1 MHPAPSI
8 ILFTSLSGI
17 GFGLLIWLGL
27 GVPAVTGWSAFWAF
41 GLAYGLSVAGLVS
54 STLHLGHPERA
65 LKAFTQW
72 RSSWL
77 SREGVVSVAAL
88 IVLAPFAFGRVF
100 FGGEGVVA
108 SWLVATLNAL
118 GWIGA
123 LLSALTILCTS
134 MIYAQL
140 KTVPRWNM
148 ALVPPLF
155 GLFAIGGSG
164 ILVMQGWGLIVML
177 AVLTVMQI
185 AYWLLGDRKFAAAG
199 HTMET
204 ATGLG
209 RIGTVRLLESPHSGT
224 NYLLKEM
231 AYQIGRKHHM
241 RLRGIALVLIGL
253 VPSAVVLVVPDLG
266 GRLLALV
273 LHGSGLLAARWLFF
287 AEAEHVVGLYYG
299 KR

>member
-27 GVPAVTGWSAFWAF
+27 GAPYVEGWNAFFAF
-41 GLAYGLSVAGLVS
+41 GLAYGLSVAGLIS

-88 IVLAPFAFGRVF
+88 LIMAPFAFGRVF
-100 FGGEGVVA
+100 LGVDLA
-108 SWLVATLNAL
+108 IL

-123 LLSALTILCTS
+123 GLSLLTVLCTA

-155 GLFAIGGSG
+155 MLFSIAGSG
-164 ILVMQGWGLIVML
+164 ILVMQGWSLALML
-177 AVLTVMQI
+177 VVLTVLQV
-185 AYWLLGDRKFAAAG
+185 AYWLLGDQKFAQAG

-209 RIGTVRLLESPHSGT
+209 RIGSVRLLESPHSGS

-231 AYQIGRKHHM
+231 AYQVGRKHQL
-241 RLRGIALVLIGL
+241 RLRVIALVLVGL
-253 VPSAVVLVVPDLG
+253 VPAAIVLLVPDLV
-266 GRLLALV
+266 GRLLALG
-273 LHGSGLLAARWLFF
+273 LHGVGLLASRWLFF

-299 KR
+299 QR

>member
-27 GVPAVTGWSAFWAF
+27 GAPYVEGWNAFFAF
-41 GLAYGLSVAGLVS
+41 GLAYGLSIAGLVF

-65 LKAFTQW
+65 LKAFSQW

-77 SREGVVSVAAL
+77 SREGVVSVGAL
-88 IVLAPFAFGRVF
+88 VVLAPFAFGRVF
-100 FGGEGVVA
+100 LGIDLA
-108 SWLVATLNAL
+108 IL

-123 LLSALTILCTS
+123 GLSLLTVLCTS

-155 GLFAIGGSG
+155 MLFSIGGSG
-164 ILVMQGWGLIVML
+164 ILVMERWGLVMML
-177 AVLTVMQI
+177 VVLTVLQV
-185 AYWLLGDRKFAAAG
+185 AYWLLGDRKFAQSG

-209 RIGTVRLLESPHSGT
+209 RIGSVRLLESPHTGT

-231 AYQIGRKHHM
+231 AYSVGRKHQQ
-241 RLRGIALVLIGL
+241 RLRVI
-253 VPSAVVLVVPDLG
+253 AVVLVGLVPALVAVVVPDLT
-266 GRLLALV
+266 GRLVALG
-273 LHGSGLLAARWLFF
+273 LHTVGLLASRWLFF

>member
-8 ILFTSLSGI
+8 ILFTSLSGL

-27 GVPAVTGWSAFWAF
+27 GVPDVEGWSAFFAF
-41 GLAYGLSVAGLVS
+41 GLAYGLSIAGLVA

-65 LKAFTQW
+65 LKAFSQW

-77 SREGVVSVAAL
+77 SREGVVSVGAL
-88 IVLAPFAFGRVF
+88 LVLAPFAFGRVF
-100 FGGEGVVA
+100 LGIDLA
-108 SWLVATLNAL
+108 IL

-123 LLSALTILCTS
+123 GLSLLTVLCTS

-155 GLFAIGGSG
+155 MLFSIGGSG
-164 ILVMQGWGLIVML
+164 ILVMERWGLVMML
-177 AVLTVMQI
+177 VVLTVLQV
-185 AYWLLGDRKFAAAG
+185 AYWLLGDRKFAQAG

-209 RIGTVRLLESPHSGT
+209 RIGSVRLLESPHTGT

-231 AYQIGRKHHM
+231 AYSVGRKHQQ
-241 RLRGIALVLIGL
+241 RLRVI
-253 VPSAVVLVVPDLG
+253 AVVLVGLVPALVAVVVPDLT
-266 GRLLALV
+266 GRLVALG
-273 LHGSGLLAARWLFF
+273 LHTVGLLASRWLFF

>member
-27 GVPAVTGWSAFWAF
+27 GAPYVEGWNAFFAF
-41 GLAYGLSVAGLVS
+41 GLAYGLSVAGLIS
-54 STLHLGHPERA
+54 STLHLGHRERA
-65 LKAFTQW
+65 MKAFTQW

-88 IVLAPFAFGRVF
+88 LIMAPFAFGRVF
-100 FGGEGVVA
+100 LGIDLA
-108 SWLVATLNAL
+108 IL

-123 LLSALTILCTS
+123 GLSQLTVLCTS

-155 GLFAIGGSG
+155 MLFSIAGSG
-164 ILVMQGWGLIVML
+164 ILVMQGWSLALML
-177 AVLTVMQI
+177 VVLTVLQV
-185 AYWLLGDRKFAAAG
+185 AYWLLGDQKFAQAG

-209 RIGTVRLLESPHSGT
+209 RIGSVRLLESPHSGA

-231 AYQIGRKHHM
+231 AYQIGRKHQR
-241 RLRGIALVLIGL
+241 RLRVIALVLVGL
-253 VPSAVVLVVPDLG
+253 VPAGIVFLVPDLT
-266 GRLLALV
+266 GRLLALA
-273 LHGSGLLAARWLFF
+273 LHSVGLLASRWLFF

>member
-27 GVPAVTGWSAFWAF
+27 GAPYVEGWNAFFAF
-41 GLAYGLSVAGLVS
+41 GLAYGLSVAGLIS

-65 LKAFTQW
+65 MKAFTQW

-88 IVLAPFAFGRVF
+88 LIMAPFAFGRVF
-100 FGGEGVVA
+100 LGIDLAV
-108 SWLVATLNAL
+108 L

-123 LLSALTILCTS
+123 GLSLLTVLCTS

-155 GLFAIGGSG
+155 MLFSIAGSG
-164 ILVMQGWGLIVML
+164 ILVMQGWSLALML
-177 AVLTVMQI
+177 VVLTVLQV
-185 AYWLLGDRKFAAAG
+185 AYWLLGDQKFAQAG

-209 RIGTVRLLESPHSGT
+209 RIGSVRLLESPHSGA

-231 AYQIGRKHHM
+231 AYQIGRKHQR
-241 RLRGIALVLIGL
+241 RLRVIALVLVGL
-253 VPSAVVLVVPDLG
+253 VPAGIVFLIPDLT
-266 GRLLALV
+266 GRLLALA
-273 LHGSGLLAARWLFF
+273 LHSVGLLASRWLFF

>member
-27 GVPAVTGWSAFWAF
+27 GAPYVEGWNAFFAF
-41 GLAYGLSVAGLVS
+41 GLAYGLSVAGLIS

-65 LKAFTQW
+65 MKAFTQW

-88 IVLAPFAFGRVF
+88 LIMAPFAFGRVF
-100 FGGEGVVA
+100 LGIDLAV
-108 SWLVATLNAL
+108 L

-123 LLSALTILCTS
+123 GLSLLTVLCTS

-155 GLFAIGGSG
+155 MLFSIAGSG
-164 ILVMQGWGLIVML
+164 ILVMQGWSLALML
-177 AVLTVMQI
+177 VVLTVLQV
-185 AYWLLGDRKFAAAG
+185 AYWLLGDQKFAQAG

-209 RIGTVRLLESPHSGT
+209 RIGSVRLLESPHSGA

-231 AYQIGRKHHM
+231 AYQIGRKHQR
-241 RLRGIALVLIGL
+241 RLRVIALVLVGL
-253 VPSAVVLVVPDLG
+253 VPAGIVFLVPDLT
-266 GRLLALV
+266 GRLLALA
-273 LHGSGLLAARWLFF
+273 LHSVGLLASRWLFF

>member
-27 GVPAVTGWSAFWAF
+27 GAPYVEGWNAFFAF
-41 GLAYGLSVAGLVS
+41 GLAYGLSVAGLIS

-65 LKAFTQW
+65 MKAFTQW

-88 IVLAPFAFGRVF
+88 LIMAPFAFGRVF
-100 FGGEGVVA
+100 LGIDLAV
-108 SWLVATLNAL
+108 L

-123 LLSALTILCTS
+123 GLSLLTVLCTS

-155 GLFAIGGSG
+155 MLFSIAGSG
-164 ILVMQGWGLIVML
+164 ILVMQGWSLALML
-177 AVLTVMQI
+177 VVLTVLQV
-185 AYWLLGDRKFAAAG
+185 AYWLLGDQKFAQAG

-209 RIGTVRLLESPHSGT
+209 RIGSVRLLESPHSGA

-231 AYQIGRKHHM
+231 AYQIGRKHQR
-241 RLRGIALVLIGL
+241 RLRVIALVLVGL
-253 VPSAVVLVVPDLG
+253 VPAGIVFLVPDLT
-266 GRLLALV
+266 GRLLALA
-273 LHGSGLLAARWLFF
+273 LHSAGLLASRWLFF

>member
-8 ILFTSLSGI
+8 ILFTSLSGL

-27 GVPAVTGWSAFWAF
+27 GVPDVEGWSAFFAF
-41 GLAYGLSVAGLVS
+41 GLAYGLSIVGLVA

-65 LKAFTQW
+65 LKAFSQW

-77 SREGVVSVAAL
+77 SREGVVSVGAL
-88 IVLAPFAFGRVF
+88 LVLAPFAFGRVF
-100 FGGEGVVA
+100 LGIDLA
-108 SWLVATLNAL
+108 IL
-118 GWIGA
+118 GWVGA
-123 LLSALTILCTS
+123 GLSLLTVLCTS

-155 GLFAIGGSG
+155 MLFSIGGSG
-164 ILVMQGWGLIVML
+164 ILVMERWGLVMML
-177 AVLTVMQI
+177 VVLTVLQV
-185 AYWLLGDRKFAAAG
+185 AYWLLGDRKFAQAG

-209 RIGTVRLLESPHSGT
+209 RIGSVRLLESPHTGT

-231 AYQIGRKHHM
+231 AYSVGRKHQQ
-241 RLRGIALVLIGL
+241 RLRVI
-253 VPSAVVLVVPDLG
+253 AVVLVGLVPALVAVVVPDLT
-266 GRLLALV
+266 GRLVALG
-273 LHGSGLLAARWLFF
+273 LHTVGLLASRWLFF

>member
-27 GVPAVTGWSAFWAF
+27 GAPYVEGWNAFFAF
-41 GLAYGLSVAGLVS
+41 GLAYGLSVAGLIS

-88 IVLAPFAFGRVF
+88 LIMAPFAFGRVF
-100 FGGEGVVA
+100 LGVDLA
-108 SWLVATLNAL
+108 IL

-123 LLSALTILCTS
+123 GLSLLTVLCTS

-155 GLFAIGGSG
+155 MLFSIAGSG
-164 ILVMQGWGLIVML
+164 ILVMQGWSLALML
-177 AVLTVMQI
+177 VVLTVLQV
-185 AYWLLGDRKFAAAG
+185 AYWLLGDQKFAQAG

-209 RIGTVRLLESPHSGT
+209 RIGSVRLLESPHSGA

-231 AYQIGRKHHM
+231 AYQIGRKHQR
-241 RLRGIALVLIGL
+241 RLRVIALVLVGL
-253 VPSAVVLVVPDLG
+253 VPAGIVFLVPDLT
-266 GRLLALV
+266 GR
-273 LHGSGLLAARWLFF
+273 
-287 AEAEHVVGLYYG
+287 
-299 KR
+299 

>member
-8 ILFTSLSGI
+8 ILFTALSGL

-27 GVPAVTGWSAFWAF
+27 GVPYVEGWNAFWAF
-41 GLAYGLSVAGLVS
+41 GLAFGLAVVGLIA

-65 LKAFTQW
+65 LKAFSQW

-88 IVLAPFAFGRVF
+88 LVLAPFAFGRVF
-100 FGGEGVVA
+100 LGVDLAV
-108 SWLVATLNAL
+108 L

-123 LLSALTILCTS
+123 GLSLLTVLCTS

-155 GLFAIGGSG
+155 LLFSLAGGAI
-164 ILVMQGWGLIVML
+164 LAVPGWGTKVML
-177 AVLTVMQI
+177 LVLTVLQL
-185 AYWLLGDRKFAAAG
+185 AYWRFGDAKFAAAG
-199 HTMET
+199 HSMET

-209 RIGTVRLLESPHSGT
+209 SIGTVRLLESPHSGT

-231 AYQIGRKHHM
+231 AYQIGRKHQR
-241 RLRGIALVLIGL
+241 RLRLIAGLLIG
-253 VPSAVVLVVPDLG
+253 VVPVAVLLILPGVIG
-266 GRLLALV
+266 GLVALLIHAA
-273 LHGSGLLAARWLFF
+273 GLLASRWLFF

>member
-27 GVPAVTGWSAFWAF
+27 GAPYVEGWNAFFAF
-41 GLAYGLSVAGLVS
+41 GLAYGLSVAGLIS

-88 IVLAPFAFGRVF
+88 LIMAPFAFGRVF
-100 FGGEGVVA
+100 LGVDLA
-108 SWLVATLNAL
+108 IL

-123 LLSALTILCTS
+123 GLSLLTVLCTA

-155 GLFAIGGSG
+155 MLFSIAGSG
-164 ILVMQGWGLIVML
+164 ILVMQGWSLALML
-177 AVLTVMQI
+177 VVLTVLQV
-185 AYWLLGDRKFAAAG
+185 AYWLLGDQKFAQAG

-209 RIGTVRLLESPHSGT
+209 RIGSVRLLESPHSGS

-231 AYQIGRKHHM
+231 AYQVGRKHQL
-241 RLRGIALVLIGL
+241 RLRVIALVLVGL
-253 VPSAVVLVVPDLG
+253 VPAAIVLLVPDLV
-266 GRLLALV
+266 GRLLALG
-273 LHGSGLLAARWLFF
+273 LHGVGLLASRWLFF

>member
-8 ILFTSLSGI
+8 ILFTSLSGL

-27 GVPAVTGWSAFWAF
+27 GVPDVEGWSAFFAF
-41 GLAYGLSVAGLVS
+41 GLAYGLSIVGLVA

-65 LKAFTQW
+65 LKAFSQW

-77 SREGVVSVAAL
+77 SREGVVSVGAL
-88 IVLAPFAFGRVF
+88 LVLAPFAFGRVF
-100 FGGEGVVA
+100 LGIDLA
-108 SWLVATLNAL
+108 IL

-123 LLSALTILCTS
+123 GLSLLTVLCTS

-155 GLFAIGGSG
+155 MLFSIGGSG
-164 ILVMQGWGLIVML
+164 ILVMERWGLVMML
-177 AVLTVMQI
+177 VVLTVLQV
-185 AYWLLGDRKFAAAG
+185 AYWLLGDRKFAQAG

-209 RIGTVRLLESPHSGT
+209 RIGSVRLRAIPWKPQPGWAGS
-224 NYLLKEM
+224 
-231 AYQIGRKHHM
+231 A
-241 RLRGIALVLIGL
+241 
-253 VPSAVVLVVPDLG
+253 PSACSKARIQGQTTCSKKWPIPW
-266 GRLLALV
+266 
-273 LHGSGLLAARWLFF
+273 AASTSN
-287 AEAEHVVGLYYG
+287 ACA
-299 KR
+299 

>member
-27 GVPAVTGWSAFWAF
+27 GAPYVEGWNAFFAF
-41 GLAYGLSVAGLVS
+41 GLAYGLSVAGLIS

-88 IVLAPFAFGRVF
+88 VIMAPFAFGRVF
-100 FGGEGVVA
+100 LGVDLAV
-108 SWLVATLNAL
+108 L

-123 LLSALTILCTS
+123 GLSLLTVLCTA

-155 GLFAIGGSG
+155 MLFSIAGSG
-164 ILVMQGWGLIVML
+164 ILVMQGWSLVLML
-177 AVLTVMQI
+177 VVLTMLQV
-185 AYWLLGDRKFAAAG
+185 AYWLLGDQKFAQAG

-209 RIGTVRLLESPHSGT
+209 RIGSVRLLESPHSGS

-231 AYQIGRKHHM
+231 AYQVGRKHQL
-241 RLRGIALVLIGL
+241 RLRVIALVLVGL
-253 VPSAVVLVVPDLG
+253 VPAGIVFLVPDLT
-266 GRLLALV
+266 GRLLALA
-273 LHGSGLLAARWLFF
+273 LHSVGLLASRWLFF

>member
-27 GVPAVTGWSAFWAF
+27 GAPYVEGWNAFFAF
-41 GLAYGLSVAGLVS
+41 GLAYGLSVAGLIS

-65 LKAFTQW
+65 MKAFTQW

-88 IVLAPFAFGRVF
+88 LIMAPFAFGRVF
-100 FGGEGVVA
+100 LGIDLAV
-108 SWLVATLNAL
+108 L

-123 LLSALTILCTS
+123 GLSLLTVLCTS

-155 GLFAIGGSG
+155 MLFSIAGSG
-164 ILVMQGWGLIVML
+164 ILVMQGWSLALMLI
-177 AVLTVMQI
+177 VLTVLQV
-185 AYWLLGDRKFAAAG
+185 AYWLLGDQKFAQAG

-209 RIGTVRLLESPHSGT
+209 RIGSVRLLESPHSGA

-231 AYQIGRKHHM
+231 AYQIGRKHQR
-241 RLRGIALVLIGL
+241 RLRVIALVLVGL
-253 VPSAVVLVVPDLG
+253 VPAGIVFLVPDLT
-266 GRLLALV
+266 GRVLALA
-273 LHGSGLLAARWLFF
+273 LHSVGLLASRWLFF

>member
-8 ILFTSLSGI
+8 ILFTSLSGL

-27 GVPAVTGWSAFWAF
+27 GVPDVEGWSAFFAF
-41 GLAYGLSVAGLVS
+41 GLAYGLSIAGLVA

-65 LKAFTQW
+65 LKAFSQW

-77 SREGVVSVAAL
+77 SREGVVSVGAL
-88 IVLAPFAFGRVF
+88 LVLAPFAFGRVF
-100 FGGEGVVA
+100 LGIDLA
-108 SWLVATLNAL
+108 IL

-123 LLSALTILCTS
+123 GLSLLTVLCTS

-155 GLFAIGGSG
+155 MLFSIGGSG
-164 ILVMQGWGLIVML
+164 ILVMERWGLVMML
-177 AVLTVMQI
+177 VVLTVLQV
-185 AYWLLGDRKFAAAG
+185 AYWLLGDRKFSQAG

-209 RIGTVRLLESPHSGT
+209 RIGSVRLLESPHTGT

-231 AYQIGRKHHM
+231 AYSVGRKHQQ
-241 RLRGIALVLIGL
+241 RLRVI
-253 VPSAVVLVVPDLG
+253 AVVLVGLVPALVAVVVPDLT
-266 GRLLALV
+266 GRLVALG
-273 LHGSGLLAARWLFF
+273 LHTVGLLASRWLFF

>member
-27 GVPAVTGWSAFWAF
+27 GAPYVEGWNAFFAF
-41 GLAYGLSVAGLVS
+41 GLAYGLSVAGLIS

-65 LKAFTQW
+65 MKAFTQW

-88 IVLAPFAFGRVF
+88 LIMAPFAFGRVF
-100 FGGEGVVA
+100 LGIDLAV
-108 SWLVATLNAL
+108 L

-123 LLSALTILCTS
+123 GLSLLTVLCTS

-155 GLFAIGGSG
+155 MLFSIAGSG
-164 ILVMQGWGLIVML
+164 ILVMQGWSLALML
-177 AVLTVMQI
+177 VVLTVLQV
-185 AYWLLGDRKFAAAG
+185 AYWLLGDQKFAQAG

-209 RIGTVRLLESPHSGT
+209 RIGSVRLLESPHSGA

-231 AYQIGRKHHM
+231 AYQIGRKHQR
-241 RLRGIALVLIGL
+241 RLRVIALVLVGP
-253 VPSAVVLVVPDLG
+253 VPAGIVFLIPDLT
-266 GRLLALV
+266 GRLLALA
-273 LHGSGLLAARWLFF
+273 LHSVGLLASRWLFF

>member
-17 GFGLLIWLGL
+17 GFGLLTWLGL
-27 GVPAVTGWSAFWAF
+27 GAPYVEGWNAFFAF
-41 GLAYGLSVAGLVS
+41 GLAYGLSVAGLIS

-65 LKAFTQW
+65 MKAFTHW

-88 IVLAPFAFGRVF
+88 LIMAPFAFGRVF
-100 FGGEGVVA
+100 LGIDLAV
-108 SWLVATLNAL
+108 L

-123 LLSALTILCTS
+123 GLSLLTVLCTS

-155 GLFAIGGSG
+155 MLFSIAGSG
-164 ILVMQGWGLIVML
+164 ILVMQGWSLALML
-177 AVLTVMQI
+177 VVLTVLQV
-185 AYWLLGDRKFAAAG
+185 AYWLLGDQKFAQAG

-209 RIGTVRLLESPHSGT
+209 RIGSVRLLESPHSGA

-231 AYQIGRKHHM
+231 AYQIGRKHQR
-241 RLRGIALVLIGL
+241 RLRVIALVLVGL
-253 VPSAVVLVVPDLG
+253 VPAGIVFLVPDLT
-266 GRLLALV
+266 GRLLALA
-273 LHGSGLLAARWLFF
+273 LHSVGLLASRWLFF
-287 AEAEHVVGLYYG
+287 AEAEHVVGLYYA

>member
-8 ILFTSLSGI
+8 ILFTSLSGL

-27 GVPAVTGWSAFWAF
+27 GVPDVEGWSAFFAF
-41 GLAYGLSVAGLVS
+41 GLAYGLSIAGLVA

-65 LKAFTQW
+65 LKAFSQW

-77 SREGVVSVAAL
+77 SREGVVSVGAL
-88 IVLAPFAFGRVF
+88 LVLAPFAFGRVF
-100 FGGEGVVA
+100 LGIDLA
-108 SWLVATLNAL
+108 IL

-123 LLSALTILCTS
+123 GLSLLTVLCTS

-155 GLFAIGGSG
+155 MLFSIGGSG
-164 ILVMQGWGLIVML
+164 ILVMERWGLVMML
-177 AVLTVMQI
+177 VVLTVLQV
-185 AYWLLGDRKFAAAG
+185 AYWLLGDRKFAQAG

-209 RIGTVRLLESPHSGT
+209 RIGSVRLLESPHTGT

-231 AYQIGRKHHM
+231 AYSVGRKHQQ
-241 RLRGIALVLIGL
+241 RLRVI
-253 VPSAVVLVVPDLG
+253 AVVLVGLVPALVAVAVPDLT
-266 GRLLALV
+266 GRLVALG
-273 LHGSGLLAARWLFF
+273 LHTVGLLASRWLFF

>member
-27 GVPAVTGWSAFWAF
+27 GEPYVEGWSAFFAF
-41 GLAYGLSVAGLVS
+41 GLAYGLSVAGLIS

-65 LKAFTQW
+65 LKAFSQW

-88 IVLAPFAFGRVF
+88 VVMAPFAFGRVF
-100 FGGEGVVA
+100 LGMDLAV
-108 SWLVATLNAL
+108 L

-123 LLSALTILCTS
+123 GLSLLTVLCTS

-155 GLFAIGGSG
+155 MLFSIAGSG
-164 ILVMQGWGLIVML
+164 ILVMQGWNLVLML
-177 AVLTVMQI
+177 VVLTVLQV
-185 AYWLLGDRKFAAAG
+185 AYWLLGDRKFAQAG
-199 HTMET
+199 HSMET

-209 RIGTVRLLESPHSGT
+209 RIGSVRLLESPHSGA
-224 NYLLKEM
+224 NYLLREM
-231 AYQIGRKHHM
+231 AYQVARKHQV
-241 RLRGIALVLIGL
+241 RLRLIALVLVGL
-253 VPSAVVLVVPDLG
+253 VPAVVVLLVPDLA
-266 GRLLALV
+266 GRLLALG
-273 LHGSGLLAARWLFF
+273 LHGVGLLASRWLFF

>member
-27 GVPAVTGWSAFWAF
+27 GAPYVEGWNAFFAF
-41 GLAYGLSVAGLVS
+41 GLAYGLSVAGLIS

-65 LKAFTQW
+65 MKAFTQW

-88 IVLAPFAFGRVF
+88 LIMAPFAFGRVF
-100 FGGEGVVA
+100 LGIDLAV
-108 SWLVATLNAL
+108 L

-123 LLSALTILCTS
+123 GLSLLTVLCTS

-155 GLFAIGGSG
+155 MLFSIAGSG
-164 ILVMQGWGLIVML
+164 ILVMQGWSLALMLI
-177 AVLTVMQI
+177 VLTVLQV
-185 AYWLLGDRKFAAAG
+185 AYWLLGDQKFAQAG

-209 RIGTVRLLESPHSGT
+209 RIGSVRLLESPHSGA

-231 AYQIGRKHHM
+231 AYQIGRKHQR
-241 RLRGIALVLIGL
+241 RLRVIALVLVGL
-253 VPSAVVLVVPDLG
+253 VPAGIVFLVPDLT
-266 GRLLALV
+266 GRVLALA
-273 LHGSGLLAARWLFF
+273 LHSLGLLASRWLFF